1 MIDKNSTWKEL
12 TPGGTI
18 YDAGN
23 AKEFKTGDW
32 KSKKPVFHPEKC
44 MQCGMCYPVCP
55 DDCIPVGEDGK
66 RGDFKIEYCKGC
78 GICAKMCPFGAITME
93 DVE

>member
-55 DDCIPVGEDGK
+55 DECIRVGEDQK
-66 RGDFKIEYCKGC
+66 RGEFKLEFCKGC

>member
-32 KSKKPVFHPEKC
+32 KSKKPVFHADKC
-44 MQCGMCYPVCP
+44 MQCGMCFPFCT
-55 DDCIPVGEDGK
+55 DDFILVEKEQK
-66 RGDFKIEYCKGC
+66 RGEFKLEYCKGC

>member
-55 DDCIPVGEDGK
+55 DDCIPVGEDQK